1 MWFARILQGDA
12 PKLSDN
18 SAVSKLQPA
27 WWQTLLLGLTSLLL
41 VACGT
46 ASRVPVVD
54 LKRPDKV
61 VPVPASHVVQKG
73 DALFSIAW
81 RYDRNYKDL
90 ALWNGLDASFRIYPG
105 QRLRLSPPSLSKP
118 ILPVP
123 KPALPPVPPPPAAP
137 IPPADIVVKSSP
149 PPKLTTPVKPPTR
162 NDSQEIVWHWPHPG
176 PIGRRFSPADLG
188 SRGLDIIGKK
198 GESVLA
204 AADGIVVYAGTGLV
218 GYGRLV
224 IIKHNDIFLS
234 AYAHNY
240 RLLVVEGQAVKGGQK
255 IAELGSS
262 GADRDKLHFQIRREG
277 KPIDPLQFLPPKK
290 G

>member
-1 MWFARILQGDA
+1 MQGDA

-18 SAVSKLQPA
+18 LAVSKRQPA
-27 WWQTLLLGLTSLLL
+27 WWQILLLGLISLLL
-41 VACGT
+41 VACST
-46 ASRVPVVD
+46 SSRVPVVD

-73 DALFSIAW
+73 DTLFSIAW
-81 RYDRNYKDL
+81 RYDRNYNDL
-90 ALWNGLDASFRIYPG
+90 ALWNGLDAAFRIYPG
-105 QRLRLSPPSLSKP
+105 QRLRLTAPSESRP
-118 ILPVP
+118 IAAAP
-123 KPALPPVPPPPAAP
+123 KPALPSVTVPPPSP
-137 IPPADIVVKSSP
+137 IPPATVSVKP
-149 PPKLTTPVKPPTR
+149 VAPPKPSLPVKPPTR
-162 NDSQEIVWHWPHPG
+162 NESQEIVWHWPHPG
-176 PIGRRFSPADLG
+176 PIARRFSPADMG

-198 GESVLA
+198 GESVHA
-204 AADGIVVYAGTGLV
+204 AADGVVVYAGTGLV

-224 IIKHNDIFLS
+224 IIKHNDVFLS